1 MLDVSRIQKDF
12 PILQQQM
19 REGKK
24 LTFLDSAA
32 TSQKPLSVIQA
43 EADFYS
49 RLNAPIHR
57 GAYYLGELAT
67 EAYEKAR
74 ATVAAFINA
83 NDDEIVFVRN
93 ATEAINVVA
102 AGFSSASAKARFGN
116 VGELESQFVLEPG
129 DEILLTEME
138 HHANLVPWQE
148 VAMKTGA
155 VLRFI
160 PLTDDGRLDLSDLE
174 SLVSQK
180 TKVVSFTWVS
190 NILGTINPVAEIIK
204 AAKRVA
210 AITLVDACQSI
221 PHMPS
226 NLKELDAD
234 FVAFSG
240 HKMLGP
246 LGVGVLYG
254 KREMLDALPVFITGG
269 SMIETVHLEHST
281 YAPAPQ
287 KFEAGTPAAAAA
299 VGLAAAIDYLTNLDM
314 KAVHEHEQ
322 MITESALTALNE
334 IKGVRIIGPNN
345 MQDRAGAISFVVEG
359 LHPHDVGQFLDAQGV
374 AVRVGHHCAWP
385 VCRRYSVPATT
396 RASFYVYNDEADIV
410 PLVAGVRA
418 AQKFFGVS

>member
-1 MLDVSRIQKDF
+1 MIDVSRIQEDF
-12 PILQQQM
+12 PILQHPV
-19 REGKK
+19 REGKR

-32 TSQKPLSVIQA
+32 TSQKPFSVLAA
-43 EADFYS
+43 ETDFYS

-67 EAYEKAR
+67 EAYETAR
-74 ATVAAFINA
+74 AKIARFINA
-83 NDDEIVFVRN
+83 DTDEVVFVRN
-93 ATEAINVVA
+93 ATEAINLVA
-102 AGFSSASAKARFGN
+102 AGFSSASAKAQFGN
-116 VGELESQFVLEPG
+116 VGELESKFVLAPG

-148 VAMKTGA
+148 VALKTGA

-160 PLTDDGRLDLSDLE
+160 PLTDDGRLDLTDLSKLLNE
-174 SLVSQK
+174 R
-180 TKVVSFTWVS
+180 TKIVSFTWVS
-190 NILGTINPVAEIIK
+190 NILGTVNPVAEIIR
-204 AAKRVA
+204 AAKLVNA
-210 AITLVDACQSI
+210 MTLVDACQSV
-221 PHMPS
+221 PHMPTDVA
-226 NLKELDAD
+226 LLDAD

-269 SMIETVHLEHST
+269 SMIETVHLEYST

-299 VGLAAAIDYLTNLDM
+299 VGLGAAVDYLSHLGMD
-314 KAVHEHEQ
+314 AVHEHEQ
-322 MITESALTALNE
+322 KLTALALAALNE

-345 MQDRAGAISFVVEG
+345 MIDRAGAISFVVDE

-410 PLVAGVRA
+410 PLVAGITA

>member
-1 MLDVSRIQKDF
+1 
-12 PILQQQM
+12 
-19 REGKK
+19 
-24 LTFLDSAA
+24 
-32 TSQKPLSVIQA
+32 
-43 EADFYS
+43 
-49 RLNAPIHR
+49 
-57 GAYYLGELAT
+57 LAT
-67 EAYEKAR
+67 EAYETAR
-74 ATVAAFINA
+74 AKVARFINSET
-83 NDDEIVFVRN
+83 DEVVFVRN
-93 ATEAINVVA
+93 ATEAINLVA
-102 AGFSSASAKARFGN
+102 AGFASASAKAQFGN
-116 VGELESQFVLEPG
+116 AGELESKFVLVPG

-148 VAMKTGA
+148 VALKTGA
-155 VLRFI
+155 ILRFI
-160 PLTDDGRLDLSDLE
+160 PLTDDGRLDLTDLSKLLNE
-174 SLVSQK
+174 R
-180 TKVVSFTWVS
+180 TKIVSFTWVS
-190 NILGTINPVAEIIK
+190 NILGTVNPVAEIIR
-204 AAKRVA
+204 AAKLVN
-210 AITLVDACQSI
+210 AITLVDACQSV
-221 PHMPS
+221 PHMPTDVA
-226 NLKELDAD
+226 LLDAD

-269 SMIETVHLEHST
+269 SMIETVHLEYST

-299 VGLAAAIDYLTNLDM
+299 VGLGAAVDYLTHLGMD
-314 KAVHEHEQ
+314 AVHNHEQ
-322 MITESALTALNE
+322 KLTELALAALNE

-345 MQDRAGAISFVVEG
+345 MIDRAGAISFVVDE

-410 PLVAGVRA
+410 PLVAGITA